1 MDESQEMK
9 EIQELKKFN
18 KWRKKVGKTLPD
30 LAKRVFALRGK
41 SYMGYGFHWGLEKD
55 LGWII
60 VTMNDFDKSYRDL
73 GTRMIVEIRHEQ
85 LIERVEEIENEISQ

>member
-1 MDESQEMK
+1 MNESQELQ

-60 VTMNDFDKSYRDL
+60 ATMNDFDKSYRDL
-73 GTRMIVEIRHEQ
+73 GTRMIVEVRYEQ
-85 LIERVEEIENEISQ
+85 LIERVEEIENEIS